1 MMFIPL
7 GGASSV
13 GRLPKDAF
21 VAPDVGETGRTFR
34 QQAEPEPLD
43 QDVIKSLLAAP
54 PFTGRARIDQV
65 RSTVKAPVSFAIAVP
80 VRNEEAL
87 LPASLAALDAAMKR
101 VEVIGAVVFV
111 VNDSHDASSALILDW
126 ARNARRHVLV
136 ADTLFADEMRFA
148 PFARR
153 LALDLAA
160 MLAPGGNLLTT
171 DADSRVDPAWL
182 AVKLAALREGADLV
196 CGAVTID
203 EADLSRLPASV
214 HECGALERAYKAC
227 SASLWHLWTGHDGL
241 PAAIPALAASLAI
254 STRCYRALGGLP
266 TPKSGEDKA
275 LARLAGEA
283 GMTIVCR
290 DDALVV
296 TSGRTEGRT
305 PGGVSDAL
313 SERAT
318 SANPL
323 CDDDLVPIALLH
335 RRAEL
340 WNGLAPEPD
349 RAARFAQA
357 LGRDP
362 SLTGPRMRQD
372 QVASEL
378 AKAEAL
384 LVEANATG
392 DGADL
397 LLDA

>member
-1 MMFIPL
+1 M
-7 GGASSV
+7 
-13 GRLPKDAF
+13 
-21 VAPDVGETGRTFR
+21 
-34 QQAEPEPLD
+34 
-43 QDVIKSLLAAP
+43 
-54 PFTGRARIDQV
+54 
-65 RSTVKAPVSFAIAVP
+65 SFAIAVP

-182 AVKLAALREGADLV
+182 AVKLAALKGGSRPGLRCV
-196 CGAVTID
+196 VTID

-349 RAARFAQA
+349 RAAQLRA
-357 LGRDP
+357 
-362 SLTGPRMRQD
+362 
-372 QVASEL
+372 
-378 AKAEAL
+378 
-384 LVEANATG
+384 
-392 DGADL
+392 GAG
-397 LLDA
+397 A